1 MVRKNSEQIS
11 RNMKQVKNKDS
22 LIELMLR
29 KELWKRGMRYRK
41 NVKNVYGKPDIAFIG
56 KKIAVFVDSEFWH
69 GYNFEVNKENIH
81 SNKKFWFNKI
91 KRNMERDLEV
101 TIQLR
106 DSGWIVLRFW
116 GNEIKKD
123 LLGCADVIEKIYK
136 EKN

>member
-69 GYNFEVNKENIH
+69 GYDWENRKH
-81 SNKKFWFNKI
+81 H
-91 KRNMERDLEV
+91 RNC
-101 TIQLR
+101 
-106 DSGWIVLRFW
+106 GY
-116 GNEIKKD
+116 N
-123 LLGCADVIEKIYK
+123 
-136 EKN
+136 